1 MEMAT
6 RNISVSKLHSGATK
20 ALKEAVRG
28 VIEDHKRTGRP
39 VIIWRNGKVT
49 KVPASQL
56 LRKRR

>member
-1 MEMAT
+1 MVT
-6 RNISVSKLHSGATK
+6 RNVSVAKLHSGATK

-39 VIIWRNGKVT
+39 MAIWRNGKVV

-56 LRKRR
+56 LRERA